1 MMQQSSMNAA
11 VLFLKRSL
19 LHILDENGWRRVKE
33 IRDNVWRLVV
43 IDLDPV
49 KVDAVKVEV
58 VRVSD
63 SDRVIIPE
71 IRIY

>member
-1 MMQQSSMNAA
+1 MQQSSMNAA

-19 LHILDENGWRRVKE
+19 LYILGENGWRRVKE
-33 IRDNVWRLVV
+33 IRDRVWRLVV
-43 IDLDPV
+43 IDLDHV